1 MLDTTTPRA
10 RSLSPHDAVVP
21 EGHGLRGD
29 GPLGRVVLDGG
40 VQAWATGDYAVARE
54 ILTRRGDF
62 LKNPANWRAYNAG
75 EISEGWGLLKFIT
88 LSGMLNADGTDHDR
102 LRGLVGKAFTPRRI
116 EDLRPRVEEI
126 VGTLI
131 DDLESQAA
139 PEARAVAE
147 ARVETGPVDLR
158 QAFAFPLPMTLI
170 CDLFGLDAS
179 RSRQLADD
187 FAVLHDGRRAQE
199 VQAAEAGL
207 GSVIGE
213 LIAVKSAAPGDD
225 LTSALIAAHSEGE
238 ARLSEKEL
246 VETLLLFLFAGHE
259 TTANL
264 IANAVLN
271 LAGHPEQLAAARE
284 SGDWTAVVNETL
296 RRDSPVRTVMFY
308 YAARD
313 VTLAGT
319 EIAAGDPVVIHVAA
333 TGRDPRQFGPD
344 ADEFDVLREAADKHL
359 GFSHGVHYCIGAP
372 LARMMATTALRVLF
386 DRFDVELTG
395 APEPVPSYSSNAPQT
410 LPVRLT
416 RRAGSRKR

>member
-1 MLDTTTPRA
+1 M
-10 RSLSPHDAVVP
+10 P

-62 LKNPANWRAYNAG
+62 LKNPENWRAYNAG
-75 EISEGWGLLKFIT
+75 EIPEGWGLLRFIT
-88 LSGMLNADGTDHDR
+88 LSGMLNADGADHDR

-131 DDLESQAA
+131 ADL
-139 PEARAVAE
+139 EARAEPE
-147 ARVETGPVDLR
+147 AQTGPEAHPRPAAGTGPVDLR

-207 GSVIGE
+207 ASVIGE

-238 ARLSEKEL
+238 ARLSEQEL

-264 IANAVLN
+264 IANAVVN

-308 YAARD
+308 YAAKD

-319 EIAAGDPVVIHVAA
+319 DIAAGDPVVIHIAA

-372 LARMMATTALRVLF
+372 LARMMATTALRALL
-386 DRFDVELTG
+386 DRFDVESAG
-395 APEPVPSYSSNAPQT
+395 EPEPVPSYSSNAPQT

-416 RRAGSRKR
+416 RRAAQ